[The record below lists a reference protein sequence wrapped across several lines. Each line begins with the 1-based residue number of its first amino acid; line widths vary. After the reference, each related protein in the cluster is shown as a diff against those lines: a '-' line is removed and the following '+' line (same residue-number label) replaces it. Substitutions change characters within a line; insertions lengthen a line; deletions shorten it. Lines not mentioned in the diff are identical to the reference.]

1 MLKIHVAQWLGMT
14 SDSLHAKAHDA
25 VDTSQPSTRNA
36 QPALVQFDAI
46 GDATADDIP
55 AAEPKT
61 ADGFFQRGL
70 KSAQLGFPDRAAAD
84 FEEAAWME
92 PDNATIQF
100 NLGTAFL
107 SMGMFEQ
114 ALVNFDR
121 TLALQ
126 PDMSDALGNRAVAHT
141 ALGQDDR
148 AAADIARAIELGAP
162 PDGIHAV
169 IEYVKARRQTTST

>member
-1 MLKIHVAQWLGMT
+1 
-14 SDSLHAKAHDA
+14 
-25 VDTSQPSTRNA
+25 
-36 QPALVQFDAI
+36 
-46 GDATADDIP
+46 
-55 AAEPKT
+55 
-61 ADGFFQRGL
+61 
-70 KSAQLGFPDRAAAD
+70 
-84 FEEAAWME
+84 ME

-100 NLGTAFL
+100 NLGTAYL

-162 PDGIHAV
+162 PDGIYAV
-169 IEYVKARRQTTST
+169 IDYVKARRQPSAD